1 LRGEHLKRAIR
12 KEIDAGKEPRPGPQ
26 ASDRHRP
33 PDPRF
38 ALPHE
43 LQATIW
49 TMRDLA
55 LRSLGRMDEALAACK
70 EACRLWPTH
79 PLYAQ
84 ELRRFSQEHA
94 RLKSQE
100 KPRPQA
106 HTSPS
111 LQGQFVSESAHNVVF
126 TSVSAPIRA
135 SVTLC
140 GSLIPPITTAKP
152 KE

>member
-1 LRGEHLKRAIR
+1 
-12 KEIDAGKEPRPGPQ
+12 
-26 ASDRHRP
+26 
-33 PDPRF
+33 
-38 ALPHE
+38 LPHE

-94 RLKSQE
+94 RLKAKE
-100 KPRPQA
+100 EPRPQGHA
-106 HTSPS
+106 NSP
-111 LQGQFVSESAHNVVF
+111 LQGQSVSESAHNVVF
-126 TSVSAPIRA
+126 TSVSAPFQA
-135 SVTLC
+135 GMTFS
-140 GSLIPPITTAKP
+140 GSLFPPTITIKP